1 MAARTKKTA
10 DTRYNHLVLLSGGPD
25 SATLLRHVLANEK
38 DGGTALGF
46 HFHTGIAKNALELAA
61 ARSIAKDFEIP
72 IQVMDIS
79 HFVAAAGGAELT
91 IHSEAH
97 VLRFGTA
104 VLLSMAGAFANQ
116 NRIAS
121 VWIALHKDDAQE
133 SSEYGERFLRWV
145 NDGLTQVESQT
156 RIQAPFHKW
165 PKSRV
170 LKHGAALNVPFS
182 KTWSCLC
189 PVRKTHCGTCG
200 ACRARREGFEAA
212 GIEDK
217 TRYAL

>member
-1 MAARTKKTA
+1 MAARSKKMTDA
-10 DTRYNHLVLLSGGPD
+10 RYNHLVLLSGGPD
-25 SATLLRHVLANEK
+25 SATLFGRVLENEK
-38 DGGTALGF
+38 DGGTALGL

-61 ARSIAKDFEIP
+61 ARSIAKDFKIP
-72 IQVMDIS
+72 VQVMDIS
-79 HFVAAAGGAELT
+79 HFVAAAGGAEPT

-104 VLLSMAGAFANQ
+104 VLLSMAAAFANQ

-121 VWIALHKDDAQE
+121 VWVALHKDDAQE
-133 SSEYGERFLRWV
+133 SPEYGERFLRWM
-145 NDGLTQVESQT
+145 NDGLAQVESQT
-156 RIQAPFHKW
+156 RVQAPFHKW

-170 LKHGAALNVPFS
+170 LEYGASFDVPFA

-189 PVRKTHCGTCG
+189 PVRRIQCGTCG

-217 TRYAL
+217 AKYAL